1 MNPEPNVN
9 YGCIY
14 PILSMV
20 NKIKNE
26 SIRTAVVSMALA
38 ITSIAST
45 LLMGYILTVNI
56 LGFIAL
62 NVLSVIITL
71 VALKVAITGLFSKGV
86 NKTARSLCV
95 VAILIDA
102 IGVYIYIGINS
113 INGII

>member
-14 PILSMV
+14 PIISMV
-20 NKIKNE
+20 NKIKNK

-45 LLMGYILTVNI
+45 LLMGLCLTVNI

-62 NVLSVIITL
+62 NVLSVIIIL
-71 VALKVAITGLFSKGV
+71 ASLKVAMAHADSNIDGIST
-86 NKTARSLCV
+86 V
-95 VAILIDA
+95 VVGAVSYTHLTLPTNRE
-102 IGVYIYIGINS
+102 V
-113 INGII
+113 